1 MARPEPEHGL
11 IKHMNSDTLNNGDF
25 TSFTRLGLF
34 RRRLRTLLVTLCL
47 AVLVVAVASG
57 TVTAVPTAQVD
68 GEAEH
73 AIGTDGSMIIVSGDK
88 PVFEQLWCSIFGC
101 PEPVEIAQSETIVTE
116 ETPATQQS
124 DSSEPTVANT
134 TEPAESNTTVAAN
147 VSDSRDETTVSVSE
161 ENATAVS
168 GGGATGGGG
177 ESTETQR
184 PVINVTIDEQVS
196 TGQWWWPLLAALF
209 GLTTVTLI
217 AGALYRRVSGSD
229 SQSETGTNPA
239 TRESRTDHSQ
249 AQPAATD
256 GGEQM
261 AATTDATPAEP
272 RQLTDARAALSD
284 GSSDQ
289 AVILAVQALANA
301 SDHDEQV
308 RRYDGL
314 LTSWESTADSATT
327 ALPLDQLRD
336 CYEQAAFSPDPVT
349 EATAMN
355 CVETAEDLLAA
366 RDSGRDS

>member
-1 MARPEPEHGL
+1 
-11 IKHMNSDTLNNGDF
+11 MNSDTLDTGDPAGVIR
-25 TSFTRLGLF
+25 SGLS
-34 RRRLRTLLVTLCL
+34 RRRLQTLLARLAL
-47 AVLVVAVASG
+47 AVVIVAAASG
-57 TVTAVPTAQVD
+57 TVTALPTAQVD
-68 GEAEH
+68 NTVESAT
-73 AIGTDGSMIIVSGDK
+73 ASDDGMIIVGGDE
-88 PVFEQLWCSIFGC
+88 PLFEQLWCSIFGC
-101 PEPVEIAQSETIVTE
+101 PEPVEVTQSETIVTE
-116 ETPATQQS
+116 ETPATQQN

-134 TEPAESNTTVAAN
+134 TEPAESNATVAAN
-147 VSDSRDETTVSVSE
+147 VSDSRDETTVGVSE

-168 GGGATGGGG
+168 GGGAIGGGG

-184 PVINVTIDEQVS
+184 PVINVTVDEQVS
-196 TGQWWWPLLAALF
+196 MGQWWWPLLAALF

-249 AQPAATD
+249 AQSAATD

-349 EATAMN
+349 KATAMN

-366 RDSGRDS
+366 RGSGLGS